1 MFDLIKKDIIVTL
14 KSDKQ
19 LLLRYIATLFVF
31 YIILN
36 PFFYHSANVF
46 FSFIILTNTFSYD
59 KENNTSRFMMSM
71 PINKEDVVYSRY
83 ILSLGIIII
92 TTTIN
97 NIVYEIMDGKLY
109 RGPVL
114 NDVLISLI
122 LFLLIVSIMLPVFF
136 KFKYSKLS
144 IGFGYII
151 IFVIYIQVSVFLTLV
166 GDSTI
171 NTDDGILNLYSLS
184 FGAIIVFLLSMLLSL
199 WIVNHDRGDK
209 RYE

>member
-83 ILSLGIIII
+83 ILSLG
-92 TTTIN
+92 T
-97 NIVYEIMDGKLY
+97 
-109 RGPVL
+109 
-114 NDVLISLI
+114 
-122 LFLLIVSIMLPVFF
+122 VS
-136 KFKYSKLS
+136 YTH
-144 IGFGYII
+144 
-151 IFVIYIQVSVFLTLV
+151 LTLPTNSRV
-166 GDSTI
+166 
-171 NTDDGILNLYSLS
+171 
-184 FGAIIVFLLSMLLSL
+184 
-199 WIVNHDRGDK
+199 
-209 RYE
+209 

>member
-14 KSDKQ
+14 RSDKQ

-31 YIILN
+31 HIILN
-36 PFFYHSANVF
+36 PFSYYSANVF

-59 KENNTSRFMMSM
+59 KENNTNRFMMGM

-97 NIVYEIMDGKLY
+97 NIVYEIMGGKLY

-136 KFKYSKLS
+136 KFKYSKWS

-151 IFVIYIQVSVFLTLV
+151 IFVIYIQVSVFLMLV

>member
-14 KSDKQ
+14 RSDKQ

-31 YIILN
+31 HIILN
-36 PFFYHSANVF
+36 PFSYYSANVF

-136 KFKYSKLS
+136 KFKYSKWS

>member
-36 PFFYHSANVF
+36 SFFYHSANVF

-122 LFLLIVSIMLPVFF
+122 LFLLIVSIILPVFF
-136 KFKYSKLS
+136 KFKYSKWS

>member
-14 KSDKQ
+14 RSDKQ

-31 YIILN
+31 HIILN
-36 PFFYHSANVF
+36 PFSYYSANVF

-59 KENNTSRFMMSM
+59 KENNTNRFMMSM

-97 NIVYEIMDGKLY
+97 NIVYEIMGGKLY

-136 KFKYSKLS
+136 KFKYSKWS

-151 IFVIYIQVSVFLTLV
+151 IFVIYIQVSVFLMLV

-199 WIVNHDRGDK
+199 
-209 RYE
+209 

>member
-31 YIILN
+31 HIILN
-36 PFFYHSANVF
+36 PFSYYSANVF

-59 KENNTSRFMMSM
+59 KENNTNRFMMSM

-97 NIVYEIMDGKLY
+97 NIVYEIMGGKLY

-136 KFKYSKLS
+136 KFKYSKWS

-151 IFVIYIQVSVFLTLV
+151 IFVIYIRVSVFLMLV
-166 GDSTI
+166 GDSTR
-171 NTDDGILNLYSLS
+171 NTDGGILNLYSLS

-199 WIVNHDRGDK
+199 WIVNHDGGDK

>member
-14 KSDKQ
+14 RSDKQ

-31 YIILN
+31 HIILN
-36 PFFYHSANVF
+36 PFSYYSANVF

-59 KENNTSRFMMSM
+59 KENNTNRFMMSM

-97 NIVYEIMDGKLY
+97 NIVYEIMGGKLY

-114 NDVLISLI
+114 NGVLISLI
-122 LFLLIVSIMLPVFF
+122 LFLFHASCERCE
-136 KFKYSKLS
+136 KS
-144 IGFGYII
+144 
-151 IFVIYIQVSVFLTLV
+151 
-166 GDSTI
+166 
-171 NTDDGILNLYSLS
+171 
-184 FGAIIVFLLSMLLSL
+184 
-199 WIVNHDRGDK
+199 
-209 RYE
+209 

>member
-14 KSDKQ
+14 RSDKQ

-31 YIILN
+31 HIILN
-36 PFFYHSANVF
+36 PFSYYSANVF

-59 KENNTSRFMMSM
+59 KENNTNRFMMSM
-71 PINKEDVVYSRY
+71 PINKEDVVYSMY

-97 NIVYEIMDGKLY
+97 NIVYEMMGGKLY

-114 NDVLISLI
+114 NGVLISLI

-136 KFKYSKLS
+136 KFKYSKWS

-151 IFVIYIQVSVFLTLV
+151 IFVIYIQVSVFLMLV

-209 RYE
+209 RY

>member
-14 KSDKQ
+14 RSDKQ

-31 YIILN
+31 HIILN
-36 PFFYHSANVF
+36 PFSYYSANVF

-59 KENNTSRFMMSM
+59 KENNTNRFMMSM

-97 NIVYEIMDGKLY
+97 NIVYEIMGGKLY

-136 KFKYSKLS
+136 KFKYSKWS

-151 IFVIYIQVSVFLTLV
+151 IFVIYIQVSVFLMLV

>member
-1 MFDLIKKDIIVTL
+1 
-14 KSDKQ
+14 
-19 LLLRYIATLFVF
+19 
-31 YIILN
+31 
-36 PFFYHSANVF
+36 
-46 FSFIILTNTFSYD
+46 
-59 KENNTSRFMMSM
+59 
-71 PINKEDVVYSRY
+71 
-83 ILSLGIIII
+83 
-92 TTTIN
+92 
-97 NIVYEIMDGKLY
+97 
-109 RGPVL
+109 
-114 NDVLISLI
+114 
-122 LFLLIVSIMLPVFF
+122 MLPVFF
-136 KFKYSKLS
+136 KFKYSKWS

>member
-14 KSDKQ
+14 RSDKQ

-31 YIILN
+31 HIILN
-36 PFFYHSANVF
+36 PFSYYSANVF

-59 KENNTSRFMMSM
+59 KENNTNRFMMSM

-114 NDVLISLI
+114 NGVLISLI

-136 KFKYSKLS
+136 KFKYSKWS

-151 IFVIYIQVSVFLTLV
+151 IFVIYIQVSVFLMLV

>member
-14 KSDKQ
+14 RSDKQ

-31 YIILN
+31 HIILN
-36 PFFYHSANVF
+36 PFSYYSANVF

-59 KENNTSRFMMSM
+59 KENNTNRFMMSM

-97 NIVYEIMDGKLY
+97 NIVYEIMGGKLY

-114 NDVLISLI
+114 NGVLISLI

-136 KFKYSKLS
+136 KFKYSKWS

-151 IFVIYIQVSVFLTLV
+151 IFVIYIQVSVFLMLV
-166 GDSTI
+166 GGSTI

>member
-14 KSDKQ
+14 RSDKQ

-31 YIILN
+31 HIILN
-36 PFFYHSANVF
+36 PFSYYSANVF

-97 NIVYEIMDGKLY
+97 NIVYEIMGGKLY

-136 KFKYSKLS
+136 KFKYSKWS

-151 IFVIYIQVSVFLTLV
+151 IFVIYIQVSVFLMLV